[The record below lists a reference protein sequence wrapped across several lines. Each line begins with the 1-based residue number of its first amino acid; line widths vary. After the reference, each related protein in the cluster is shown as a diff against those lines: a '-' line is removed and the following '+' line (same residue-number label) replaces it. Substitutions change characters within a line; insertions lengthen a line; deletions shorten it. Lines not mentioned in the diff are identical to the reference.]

1 VHPIERLRY
10 VARSSGAGQ
19 EMLVRETASALGSFA
34 DDPQGL
40 VTACR
45 RIVSRQPAVGALW
58 WLCARVLTAGD
69 PIREAWAVV
78 DELEADGTS
87 GELAHALPDGGTV
100 CVLGWPDL
108 AAEALARRGD
118 LEVLVVDALREGS
131 GLVRRLVAHDPELD
145 VVDVPVG
152 GLGPAVAAADVL
164 VLEASALGP
173 SGFCSVAGSR
183 AAAATAT
190 HADVPVWVVA
200 GLGRLL
206 PGRLWDEV
214 ARRVEPLDDPW
225 DVDDEIVPID
235 LASHLAGAHGPEAT
249 ADGLRRIACPIAP
262 ELLKEL

>member
-19 EMLVRETASALGSFA
+19 ELLVHETASALGAFA

-45 RIVSRQPAVGALW
+45 RIVSRQPGVGALW
-58 WLCARVLTAGD
+58 WLCARVLTGGD
-69 PIREAWAVV
+69 PMQEAWAAV
-78 DELEADGTS
+78 DELDEDRTAAN
-87 GELAHALPDGGTV
+87 LAHALPDGGTV

-118 LEVLVVDALREGS
+118 VEVLVVDALGEGS
-131 GLVRRLVAHDPELD
+131 GLVRRLLSADPDTD
-145 VVDVPVG
+145 VEDVPLS
-152 GLGPAVAAADVL
+152 GLGAAVAASDL
-164 VLEASALGP
+164 LLLEASVLGP
-173 SGFCSVAGSR
+173 SGFVAIAGSH
-183 AAAATAT
+183 AAAATAK

-206 PGRLWDEV
+206 PTRLWDEA
-214 ARRVEPLDDPW
+214 ARRVVPDGEPW
-225 DVDDEIVPID
+225 DADDEVVPID
-235 LASHLAGAHGPEAT
+235 LADQLAGPAGPQPT
-249 ADGLRRIACPIAP
+249 ADALKRISCPIAP

>member
-10 VARSSGAGQ
+10 VARSSGASQ

-58 WLCARVLTAGD
+58 WLCARVLTGTD
-69 PIREAWAVV
+69 GMGEAWAVV
-78 DELEADGTS
+78 DEMEADRTS

-118 LEVLVVDALREGS
+118 LEVLVVDSLGEGS
-131 GLVRRLVAHDPELD
+131 GLVRRLVAHDPDLD

-152 GLGPAVAAADVL
+152 GLGPAVAAADLL

-173 SGFCSVAGSR
+173 SGFCSISGAR
-183 AAAATAT
+183 AAAAVAR
-190 HADVPVWVVA
+190 HAEVPVWVVA

-206 PGRLWDEV
+206 PVRLWDEV
-214 ARRVEPLDDPW
+214 ARRVDPVGEPW
-225 DVDDEIVPID
+225 DADDEIVPID
-235 LASHLAGAHGPEAT
+235 LASHLVGPHGPEPT
-249 ADGLRRIACPIAP
+249 ADGLRRISCPIAP